1 MARRKKFKFAQ
12 IESFSNVIE
21 PSKEIYQKISGNW
34 SKFFGNNNPII
45 LELACGYGEY
55 TLGLGRIFPEKNF
68 IGVDIKGERIW
79 MGAKIALE
87 EGLTN
92 IAFLRTSIENL
103 ASFFDKQEVSEIW
116 ITFPDPQPNKISRR
130 LTSPRYLQIYRQV
143 SKNNSKFYLK
153 TDNTEFF
160 EFSLDQLLQVPTQNL
175 KYTFD
180 LYDSPSLSE
189 NYGLKTR
196 YEKKFESSKIKYLS
210 CNFQT

>member
-1 MARRKKFKFAQ
+1 MQFDTQ
-12 IESFSNVIE
+12 
-21 PSKEIYQKISGNW
+21 EIYQKISGNW

-103 ASFFDKQEVSEIW
+103 ASFFDKQ
-116 ITFPDPQPNKISRR
+116 
-130 LTSPRYLQIYRQV
+130 
-143 SKNNSKFYLK
+143 
-153 TDNTEFF
+153 
-160 EFSLDQLLQVPTQNL
+160 
-175 KYTFD
+175 
-180 LYDSPSLSE
+180 
-189 NYGLKTR
+189 
-196 YEKKFESSKIKYLS
+196 
-210 CNFQT
+210 